1 MFQSYFK
8 ESDMC
13 QLNQVVP
20 RCILGKNKLTHHI
33 YNVAIFYLLLLCF
46 PSSSVGWSLPFLG
59 SFFSDPKSLDVQSDN
74 INVDGHFSHKPI
86 VEKTN
91 FHKPYV
97 VNQAS
102 DKEISIPTGN
112 SSLLIVGTLILGGLV
127 IASVFLYA
135 LDVYATSQIDRYLYD
150 YYGPELYDRYT
161 NYYDPNQF
169 DPYNMN
175 GHYSATTAQQYY
187 GLYRSSKVLY
197 NNIT

>member
-1 MFQSYFK
+1 MQSNFK

-13 QLNQVVP
+13 QLNQAVP
-20 RCILGKNKLTHHI
+20 RCIRGKSKFTRHI

-59 SFFSDPKSLDVQSDN
+59 SFFSGPKSLDVKSDN
-74 INVDGHFSHKPI
+74 INVDNHVLDKPVI
-86 VEKTN
+86 KKTN
-91 FHKPYV
+91 VHRPYV

-161 NYYDPNQF
+161 SFYDPNQF

-187 GLYRSSKVLY
+187 GLYRSSKVTC
-197 NNIT
+197 NNMA

>member
-1 MFQSYFK
+1 
-8 ESDMC
+8 MC

-20 RCILGKNKLTHHI
+20 RCIRGKNKLKRHI

-74 INVDGHFSHKPI
+74 INVEGHVSHKPI

-91 FHKPYV
+91 VHKPYV

-150 YYGPELYDRYT
+150 FYGPELYDRYT

-197 NNIT
+197 SNFT